1 MPNEQI
7 DTAEIERLQR
17 FVASCRAQP
26 PRPIPDCVP
35 LRLNLDD
42 LDKSH
47 ANLGDIVA
55 ILNALEAT
63 TKERDEFERMGLQL
77 CQAHGE
83 ALKERDAALMA
94 LRSCSTVIME
104 WGHGLEEAQEI
115 ADRIIAAHADLKSEN
130 TALKVQVDALMQT
143 IEENEDAHD

>member
-7 DTAEIERLQR
+7 DLSPEGCKEFRVQG
-17 FVASCRAQP
+17 CGCCPQNGEP
-26 PRPIPDCVP
+26 Y
-35 LRLNLDD
+35 LDD
-42 LDKSH
+42 SRCVLPALLD
-47 ANLGDIVA
+47 
-55 ILNALEAT
+55 ALE
-63 TKERDEFERMGLQL
+63 
-77 CQAHGE
+77 E
-83 ALKERDAALMA
+83 AMQERDAALMA

-143 IEENEDAHD
+143 IEENENAHNKRDHRWLKGGDAK